1 MPKKMLL
8 YTLICF
14 PTGAFLLSCSS
25 FHQAAQ
31 SVNSPRL
38 TASAFFEWSSKQSAA
53 ARDSAA
59 VAEILSGNYP
69 AHTLRWETIHTEMQ
83 VDANT
88 TIRASYQVS
97 ADYLSL
103 GTEEDWSRIPLTALS
118 AQRVADSFH
127 CFLPT
132 RKMVDD
138 IYRSARVKL
147 SPMPMFAFRDSSITL
162 YQHHLMIEGMRKGR
176 KGLIAGIKKD
186 LVISSQL
193 SHTAKPNREAI
204 YGWHRLNSQPI
215 QPLYTGHVNWY
226 VDYSHGIRLIKRN
239 IKVNGKDYDYI
250 KVLQDPVL
258 YKLLCDEPD
267 CTVYRYE

>member
-1 MPKKMLL
+1 MLRRF
-8 YTLICF
+8 LIYAIAGVSLGTYLFACSL
-14 PTGAFLLSCSS
+14 PHQVAQAKNSSRLS
-25 FHQAAQ
+25 
-31 SVNSPRL
+31 
-38 TASAFFEWSSKQSAA
+38 ASAFFEWASHQSAA

-59 VAEILSGNYP
+59 VAEILSGNFP
-69 AHTLRWETIHTEMQ
+69 AHTLRWETIHTEIQ
-83 VDANT
+83 LDATT
-88 TIRASYQVS
+88 TIRATYQVS

-103 GTEEDWSRIPLTALS
+103 GTNEDWSRIPLTARS
-118 AQRVADSFH
+118 AQRIADSFH

-138 IYRSARVKL
+138 IYRAARVTL
-147 SPMPMFAFRDSSITL
+147 SPMPMFAFRDSSISF
-162 YQHHLMIEGMRKGR
+162 YQHHLMIEGLRKGR

-186 LVISSQL
+186 LIITSQL

-204 YGWHRLNSQPI
+204 YGWHHLNNQPI

-226 VDYSHGIRLIKRN
+226 VDYSHGVRLIQRN

-250 KVLQDPVL
+250 KVLRDPVL

-267 CTVYRYE
+267 CNFFRYD